1 MCHNTLKHNN
11 KGMLRRAFDA
21 RRLFG
26 VSVLTLILSAC
37 GPTPESA
44 APAETTT
51 SPTADASSVAE
62 SPQIK
67 TFAEGFVIEAPAE
80 LRLQPGERSEA
91 LLVHFQ
97 VADPSRLAVRLVSAN
112 TALLAAEQM
121 ELIGE
126 GPDRTL
132 RIQASAQSG
141 ATEVALVAFDGQS
154 TARHSLRVLIGDPS
168 DSLAPPVSPTA
179 SP

>member
-37 GPTPESA
+37 GPTSESA
-44 APAETTT
+44 ATAETTT
-51 SPTADASSVAE
+51 PPSVDTASVAE

-154 TARHSLRVLIGDPS
+154 TARHSLRVLIGETS

>member
-37 GPTPESA
+37 GPTSESA
-44 APAETTT
+44 ATAETTT
-51 SPTADASSVAE
+51 PPSVDTASVAE

-67 TFAEGFVIEAPAE
+67 TFAEGFLIEAPTE

-91 LLVHFQ
+91 LPVRFH
-97 VADPSRLAVRLVSAN
+97 VADPSRLAVRLVSAD
-112 TALLAAEQM
+112 TALLVVEQL

-126 GPDRTL
+126 GADRTL
-132 RIQASAQSG
+132 HIQAGDHAG

-154 TARHSLRVLIGDPS
+154 TARHSLRVVIGDPS
-168 DSLAPPVSPTA
+168 DPPAAPVSPTA